1 VEAILMVITMEML
14 QEAGA
19 RLPQT
24 IGQTIGIVGGL
35 VIGEAAVQAGVV
47 SPIMV
52 IVIALTAISNF
63 AIPTYSVAISFRIV
77 RFSFLNAHGVMGLSG
92 IVLVYVKINI
102 HFVNVNSFGVPYSSC
117 SAPFYPTDW
126 HDIIVRT
133 PLKPIQSRPRSMN
146 TIDNTS
152 L

>member
-1 VEAILMVITMEML
+1 DYYERWLLGSLLRMLRYFGAFNSIFLPALYIKLISLQPGLVPTHLAFFIARKREGAPFPPIVEAILMVITIEML

-77 RFSFLNAHGVMGLSG
+77 RFSF
-92 IVLVYVKINI
+92 
-102 HFVNVNSFGVPYSSC
+102 
-117 SAPFYPTDW
+117 
-126 HDIIVRT
+126 IIAAG
-133 PLKPIQSRPRSMN
+133 
-146 TIDNTS
+146 
-152 L
+152 

>member
-1 VEAILMVITMEML
+1 
-14 QEAGA
+14 A

-77 RFSFLNAHGVMGLSG
+77 RFCFFIAACFFGLCG
-92 IVLVYVKINI
+92 IVFVYNI
-102 HFVNVNSFGVPYSSC
+102 IIIAFVTVISFDMPYCCSYVPVFR
-117 SAPFYPTDW
+117 SAL

-133 PLKPIQSRPRSMN
+133 PFQFIKCRLRSMN

-152 L
+152 LNNKREEA